1 MIFDIAECESKLGYT
16 FKNKMLL
23 RQCFT
28 HASYAHEH
36 GESDNE
42 LLEFFGDSIMQLV
55 VTEYLYKNVYGDE
68 GKLTEIRKD
77 IVSKNPLLVA
87 VKKLGI
93 IEFMLLGKGQVL
105 SNEKDEK
112 LYSSL
117 FEAVVAGIYI
127 DGGIVQA
134 RNFIKKNLI
143 DVVYNKE
150 NKKKVKEINYK
161 SQLQEYV
168 QGKKMGSVYY
178 ETLSK
183 TGPDHMPEFRVVVT
197 LNTQT
202 LAEGKGKSIKQAEN
216 MAAKSA
222 LIKLKTSRR
231 KPNEF

>member
-1 MIFDIAECESKLGYT
+1 MIFEIAECESKLGYS

-36 GESDNE
+36 GETNNE
-42 LLEFFGDSIMQLV
+42 LLEFFGDSVLQLV
-55 VTEYLYKNVYGDE
+55 VTEFLYKNVYGDE

-77 IVSKNPLLVA
+77 IVSKKPLLVA
-87 VKKLGI
+87 VKKLGV
-93 IEFMLLGKGQVL
+93 IEHMLLGKGQVL
-105 SNEKDEK
+105 SSEKDEK

-117 FEAVVAGIYI
+117 YEAIVAGIYI

-134 RNFIKKNLI
+134 RNFIKKTLI
-143 DVVYNKE
+143 DVVYRKE
-150 NKKKVKEINYK
+150 DKKKEKKENYK

-197 LNTQT
+197 LNTNN
-202 LAEGKGKSIKQAEN
+202 LAEGKGKSIKLAEN
-216 MAAKSA
+216 EAAKLA
-222 LIKLKTSRR
+222 LKKLKN
-231 KPNEF
+231 K